1 MLAHLQEK
9 HKNDK
14 KKSIQEYIR
23 REIPLKHS
31 AIAKVFM
38 IGFL

>member
-1 MLAHLQEK
+1 MLAHRQEK

-14 KKSIQEYIR
+14 KNSIQEYIR
-23 REIPLKHS
+23 QEIPLKHG
-31 AIAKVFM
+31 AITKIFT